1 VISST
6 DQGFIYFEAGIYN
19 VHVKA
24 AKHRLLVYVTNLLA
38 VETVSLKGMRLLGM
52 LL

>member
-1 VISST
+1 MISST
-6 DQGFIYFEAGIYN
+6 DQGFICFKAGLYN
-19 VHVKA
+19 IHVKA
-24 AKHRLLVYVTNLLA
+24 ARHRLLVYATNLLA